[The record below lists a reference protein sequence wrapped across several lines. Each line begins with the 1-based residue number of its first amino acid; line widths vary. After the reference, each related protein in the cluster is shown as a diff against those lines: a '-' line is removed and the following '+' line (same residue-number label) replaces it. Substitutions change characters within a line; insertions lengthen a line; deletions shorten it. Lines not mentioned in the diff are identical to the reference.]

1 VLPQP
6 LDPAEPVETRDART
20 PSLDELDRRASTI
33 RALRHA
39 GALAV
44 QVLVLLAL
52 LSLFFVRAPE
62 VDGHSMLPQVDA
74 GDHVLINTL
83 AYDIRIQKPGAAG
96 QALVD
101 VATHPIG
108 RGDVIAFVHGD
119 GDDSR
124 IYLKRVI
131 GLPGETVSIER
142 GIVSI
147 DGTAVDPSSYLVSR
161 DTTDM
166 PPVTVPAGSY
176 FVLGDNRGDSDDSR
190 AFGPVPDT
198 AIIGRAA
205 FVIWPPV
212 RARPIK

>member
-1 VLPQP
+1 MLPQP
-6 LDPAEPVETRDART
+6 LDPAPPDEPLDARSL
-20 PSLDELDRRASTI
+20 SLDDLDRRASTI

-39 GALAV
+39 GALIV
-44 QVLVLLAL
+44 QALVLVALA
-52 LSLFFVRAPE
+52 SLFFLRVPQ

-83 AYDIRIQKPGAAG
+83 SYDLRIQRPGAEG
-96 QALVD
+96 QALLD
-101 VATHPIG
+101 LALHPIE
-108 RGDVIAFVHGD
+108 RGDVIAFVHGT
-119 GDDSR
+119 GDESR

-142 GIVSI
+142 GVVSI
-147 DGTAVDPSSYLVSR
+147 DGSVVAPDYQASR

-166 PPVTVPAGSY
+166 AALEVPAGAY

-190 AFGPVPDT
+190 AFGPVPAA

-205 FVIWPPV
+205 LVIWPPARV
-212 RARPIK
+212 RPIK

>member
-6 LDPAEPVETRDART
+6 LDPAQPDESRDAR
-20 PSLDELDRRASTI
+20 SILLDDLDRRASTI

-39 GALAV
+39 GALAM
-44 QVLVLLAL
+44 QVLVLAL
-52 LSLFFVRAPE
+52 LASLFFLRVPQ

-83 AYDIRIQKPGAAG
+83 SYDLRIQRPGAEG

-101 VATHPIG
+101 IAIHPIQ
-108 RGDVIAFVHGD
+108 RGDVVAFVHGT

-142 GIVSI
+142 GVVSI
-147 DGTAVDPSSYLVSR
+147 DGSIVATYQASR

-166 PPVTVPAGSY
+166 AAIKVAAGSY

-190 AFGPVPDT
+190 SFGPVPAA

-205 FVIWPPV
+205 LVIWPPANV
-212 RARPIK
+212 RAIR

>member
-6 LDPAEPVETRDART
+6 LDPAQPDESRDAR
-20 PSLDELDRRASTI
+20 SILLDDLDRRASAV

-39 GALAV
+39 GALAL
-44 QVLVLLAL
+44 QVLVLALLAL
-52 LSLFFVRAPE
+52 LFFLRAPQ

-83 AYDIRIQKPGAAG
+83 SYDLRIQRPGAEG

-101 VATHPIG
+101 IAIHPIE
-108 RGDVIAFVHGD
+108 RGDVIAFVHGS

-142 GIVSI
+142 GTVSI
-147 DGTAVDPSSYLVSR
+147 DGSIVAPDYQASR
-161 DTTDM
+161 DAADM
-166 PPVTVPAGSY
+166 APLKVPAASY

-190 AFGPVPDT
+190 SFGPVPT
-198 AIIGRAA
+198 GAIIGRAA
-205 FVIWPPV
+205 LVIWPPTDV
-212 RARPIK
+212 RAIR

>member
-6 LDPAEPVETRDART
+6 LDPAQPDEPHDAR
-20 PSLDELDRRASTI
+20 SFVLDDLDRRASTV

-39 GALAV
+39 GALLV
-44 QVLVLLAL
+44 QALVLASLV
-52 LSLFFVRAPE
+52 SLFFLRVPQ

-83 AYDIRIQKPGAAG
+83 SYDLRIQQPGAEG
-96 QALVD
+96 QALLD
-101 VATHPIG
+101 LALHPIE
-108 RGDVIAFVHGD
+108 RGDVIAFGRGA

-131 GLPGETVSIER
+131 GLPGEIVSIER
-142 GIVSI
+142 GVVSI
-147 DGTAVDPSSYLVSR
+147 DGSIVAPDYEASR
-161 DTTDM
+161 DAADM
-166 PPVTVPAGSY
+166 APLKVPAGAY

-190 AFGPVPDT
+190 AFGPVPAA

-205 FVIWPPV
+205 LVIWPPARV
-212 RARPIK
+212 RAIR

>member
-1 VLPQP
+1 MLPQP
-6 LDPAEPVETRDART
+6 LDPAEPVESRDART
-20 PSLDELDRRASTI
+20 LSLDELDRRASTI

-39 GALAV
+39 GALVV
-44 QVLVLLAL
+44 QALVLIAL
-52 LSLFFVRAPE
+52 VSLFFVRAPE

-74 GDHVLINTL
+74 GDHVLIDTL
-83 AYDIRIQKPGAAG
+83 AYDLRIQRPGAAG

-101 VATHPIG
+101 IAVHPIA

-142 GIVSI
+142 GVVSI
-147 DGTAVDPSSYLVSR
+147 DGSVLASDYPASR

-166 PPVTVPAGSY
+166 SPLVVPAGSY

-190 AFGPVPDT
+190 AFGPVPDA

-205 FVIWPPV
+205 LVIWPPA
-212 RARPIK
+212 RARAIR

>member
-1 VLPQP
+1 M
-6 LDPAEPVETRDART
+6 
-20 PSLDELDRRASTI
+20 
-33 RALRHA
+33 
-39 GALAV
+39 
-44 QVLVLLAL
+44 QVLVLAL
-52 LSLFFVRAPE
+52 LASLFFLRVPQ

-83 AYDIRIQKPGAAG
+83 SYDLRIQRPGAEG

-101 VATHPIG
+101 IAIHPIQ
-108 RGDVIAFVHGD
+108 RGDVVAFVHGT

-142 GIVSI
+142 GVVSI
-147 DGTAVDPSSYLVSR
+147 DGSIVATYQASR

-166 PPVTVPAGSY
+166 AAIKVAAGSY

-190 AFGPVPDT
+190 SFGPVPAA

-205 FVIWPPV
+205 LVIWPPANV
-212 RARPIK
+212 RAIR

>member
-1 VLPQP
+1 MLPQP
-6 LDPAEPVETRDART
+6 LDPAQPDESPDAR
-20 PSLDELDRRASTI
+20 SFVLDDLDRRASTI

-39 GALAV
+39 GALFV
-44 QVLVLLAL
+44 QALVLASLV
-52 LSLFFVRAPE
+52 SLFFLRAPQ

-83 AYDIRIQKPGAAG
+83 SYDLRIQQPGAEG
-96 QALVD
+96 QALFD
-101 VATHPIG
+101 LALHPIE
-108 RGDVIAFVHGD
+108 RGDVIAFGRGT

-142 GIVSI
+142 GVVSI
-147 DGTAVDPSSYLVSR
+147 DGSIVAPDYEASR
-161 DTTDM
+161 DDTDM
-166 PPVTVPAGSY
+166 APLKVPAGAY

-190 AFGPVPDT
+190 AFGPVPAA

-205 FVIWPPV
+205 LVIWPPARV
-212 RARPIK
+212 RAIR

>member
-1 VLPQP
+1 MLPQP
-6 LDPAEPVETRDART
+6 LDPAEPVETRDPRT
-20 PSLDELDRRASTI
+20 LSLDELDRRASTI
-33 RALRHA
+33 RALRHT
-39 GALAV
+39 GALLV
-44 QVLVLLAL
+44 QALVLLAL
-52 LSLFFVRAPE
+52 ASLFFVRAPG

-96 QALVD
+96 QALLD
-101 VATHPIG
+101 IATHPIA

-147 DGTAVDPSSYLVSR
+147 DGSAVDPSGYQVSR
-161 DTTDM
+161 DATDM
-166 PPVTVPAGSY
+166 ASLTVPAGSY

-190 AFGPVPDT
+190 AFGPVPDA

-205 FVIWPPV
+205 LVIWPPARV
-212 RARPIK
+212 RSIR

>member
-6 LDPAEPVETRDART
+6 LDPAQPDESRDAR
-20 PSLDELDRRASTI
+20 SVLLDDLDRRASTI
-33 RALRHA
+33 RALRHV

-44 QVLVLLAL
+44 QALVLAL
-52 LSLFFVRAPE
+52 LASLFFLRMPQ

-83 AYDIRIQKPGAAG
+83 SYDLRIQRPGAAG

-101 VATHPIG
+101 IAIHPIE
-108 RGDVIAFVHGD
+108 RGDVVAFVHGA

-131 GLPGETVSIER
+131 GLPGETVSVER
-142 GIVSI
+142 GVVSI
-147 DGTAVDPSSYLVSR
+147 DGSIIAPDYQASR
-161 DTTDM
+161 DATDM
-166 PPVTVPAGSY
+166 APLKVPSGTY

-190 AFGPVPDT
+190 TFGPVPAA

-205 FVIWPPV
+205 LVIWPPASV
-212 RARPIK
+212 RPIR

>member
-1 VLPQP
+1 MLPQP
-6 LDPAEPVETRDART
+6 LDPAEPDESRDAR
-20 PSLDELDRRASTI
+20 PLVLDDLDRRASAI

-39 GALAV
+39 GALVV
-44 QVLVLLAL
+44 QALVLAL
-52 LSLFFVRAPE
+52 LASRFFMRAPQ

-83 AYDIRIQKPGAAG
+83 SYDLRIQRAGAEG
-96 QALVD
+96 QALFD
-101 VATHPIG
+101 LALHPIE
-108 RGDVIAFVHGD
+108 RGDVIAFVHGT

-147 DGTAVDPSSYLVSR
+147 DGSVVAPDYEASPDS
-161 DTTDM
+161 TDM
-166 PPVTVPAGSY
+166 SPLEVPAGAY

-190 AFGPVPDT
+190 AFGPVPT
-198 AIIGRAA
+198 AAIIGRAA
-205 FVIWPPV
+205 LVIWPPARV
-212 RARPIK
+212 RAIR